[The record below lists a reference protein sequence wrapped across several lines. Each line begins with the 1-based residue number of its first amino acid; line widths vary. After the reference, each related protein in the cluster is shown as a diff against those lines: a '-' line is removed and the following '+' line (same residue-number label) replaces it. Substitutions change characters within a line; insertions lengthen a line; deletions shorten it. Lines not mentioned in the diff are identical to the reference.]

1 MCRSMFSPEHISDL
15 YKIQKIP
22 VLGGLRPE
30 DRGLEWMPE
39 RSKQGF
45 QDFASRAAQSRRLT
59 GKEVRAHSHRDL
71 VERSIL
77 QHRPGPV

>member
-30 DRGLEWMPE
+30 DRGLEWMPG
-39 RSKQGF
+39 RSSKQGF
-45 QDFASRAAQSRRLT
+45 RAFASRAASSWRHT
-59 GKEVRAHSHRDL
+59 GKE
-71 VERSIL
+71 
-77 QHRPGPV
+77 